1 MYLHGKSS
9 RISPGN
15 LPDSI
20 AFRPKRKSKIVKTT
34 NELKSYKM
42 ETLTADLPKKEPRML
57 YHTDARTLAHQW
69 MSDCQ
74 IHSENPQ

>member
-1 MYLHGKSS
+1 
-9 RISPGN
+9 
-15 LPDSI
+15 
-20 AFRPKRKSKIVKTT
+20 
-34 NELKSYKM
+34 M